1 MTGFYDVTTTI
12 KNQLI
17 LDPFVNTVTEGDIF
31 EVDLSK
37 QTIFP
42 LSHIMVNQTTRE
54 GHALRFNVTV
64 LCMDIVDKSKEE
76 TTDAFRGNDNEQDVL
91 NTQLAVAL
99 RMVEVFDRGSNRKSF
114 ALDGE
119 AVFEPFTER
128 FENYLAGWSVT
139 FDVLVPNDMTACDAF
154 VPTTSCPNVTYT
166 ILDDAGNT
174 LYSGSIESGGSLNQ
188 AINDSTAVLK
198 NTVGTTIST
207 TSINAEGSADITA
220 PDGTVENS
228 DASYTNSVLSNGSLV
243 LPDSQIN
250 VNGVDEGDVVSV
262 KTIDV
267 NITDGTDPV
276 TPDSVSLV
284 GNTLT
289 VAVPSGSASIGAKI
303 LKTGVSSTSY
313 RTGDDANT
321 DRGRL
326 SSFLVLSSNNVF
338 GNTNRFTDTL
348 GGSVYADGVVLDH
361 STDDGSEILCYY
373 IGDLTTTRTWADS
386 IDWAL
391 GITPLSLSGWGLA
404 NINELFE
411 IADKRSTSWLNYSPF
426 NITLQVW
433 SSTAYNSSASLYIYG
448 ANRQIQ
454 GAGILN
460 NYRAIATR
468 YCTYAELGL

>member
-1 MTGFYDVTTTI
+1 MTTYIQLLNKIEAFCDAHYQIQRYGGEFREQMPNLSTESEKYPIVFVTPTAGVPMYDTNQISLDIYCVDIIQKGRENLNTI
-12 KNQLI
+12 VSDCHLI
-17 LDPFVNTVTEGDIF
+17 LTDLYGYFSQGSDLSVDVIGLPSQRPLNNLDLDYVAGWVMTIVF
-31 EVDLSK
+31 EVDGYCVDA
-37 QTIFP
+37 IP
-42 LSHIMVNQTTRE
+42 M
-54 GHALRFNVTV
+54 G
-64 LCMDIVDKSKEE
+64 DIPSGGGTCE
-76 TTDAFRGNDNEQDVL
+76 DA
-91 NTQLAVAL
+91 
-99 RMVEVFDRGSNRKSF
+99 
-114 ALDGE
+114 
-119 AVFEPFTER
+119 
-128 FENYLAGWSVT
+128 
-139 FDVLVPNDMTACDAF
+139 
-154 VPTTSCPNVTYT
+154 TYT
-166 ILDDAGNT
+166 ITDDAGNT
-174 LYSGSIESGGSLNQ
+174 LYSGSITSGGSLNQ

-228 DASYTNSVLSNGSLV
+228 DASYTDSVLSNGSLV